1 MLAFEGTD
9 AHGSPVKLTRKGQ
22 LWDLSVSDAE
32 TREVALDEVLR
43 LLAAGSFPFEWMTV
57 VPDIAD
63 HLFKHAVEQAEESLA
78 KYLEAEQELGE
89 PPEARSCVTVRSGLL
104 RVPAQIGQRRTR

>member
-1 MLAFEGTD
+1 VLAFEGTD

-43 LLAAGSFPFEWMTV
+43 QLAAGSFRFEGMTV

-78 KYLEAEQELGE
+78 KYLEAEQELGA
-89 PPEARSCVTVRSGLL
+89 PEARSCVTVRSGLL